1 MQPWETRQ
9 GLANVPNKLYL
20 KRNRKSTLGDG
31 LGEGKK
37 EGREGPE
44 EGKEKK
50 QTQRECLL
58 SDETMFYI
66 QKKRR

>member
-1 MQPWETRQ
+1 MSPTSCILRGAERVHW
-9 GLANVPNKLYL
+9 AN
-20 KRNRKSTLGDG
+20 G

-37 EGREGPE
+37 EGREDPE

-50 QTQRECLL
+50 QTQEECFL

-66 QKKRR
+66 QKKEIKNHVKR